1 MKLLTTLIL
10 LYLLATGCANIQ
22 SPPGGA
28 GDTLAPNVEYT
39 VPTDRTIN
47 FSDDEVTIGFDEY
60 MNRGKVL
67 ENLRIT
73 PEVKMDFD
81 WSATDLHI
89 KFQEPLLQNT
99 TYAINIGTEY
109 TDYYNNAPK
118 KGFSMI
124 FSTGSQLDSGSISG
138 LLSAADT
145 KGKFVFLYKEKEG
158 EYPDMSTT
166 PPDYFVNTGS
176 SGEFQFV
183 ALKPGN
189 YRLLAIDDKFQN
201 RLYDDQ
207 VDSYGTALS
216 DITLTEDSL
225 QVAGINIHIG
235 AKSDYRGPQLV
246 SVNSQYNGL
255 ANLLFDENLDKR
267 TIVKEN
273 FKLTS
278 GEKEVQIIGIGTNIK
293 TSSELLLVFDS
304 NYAGKELEIK
314 VSNIADSTGNTVQD
328 TASSFKFVVD
338 STFNKSEFV
347 ISSTNLND
355 SSQKNVSP
363 LLNVTSEKPIFK
375 VKFSKI
381 PDINSIQNSAYL
393 ESDGEKIDLI
403 LVSDNFIDFYFK
415 TANPIKENTEYTLV
429 FDTKDIVDAWGQK
442 LVKDTLYKTKFKT
455 NFAPKYSK
463 IGGDVSTIN
472 PCNGKLVIRAI
483 NTSDNSKYKTVA
495 IEGKWSFEKVTAGS
509 YVFEVFCDSNNNSE
523 YDFGLVNP
531 FEFREKYS
539 KSKPYTVSENWE
551 YNEIKLILD
560 E

>member
-39 VPTDRTIN
+39 EPVDRTIN
-47 FSDDEVTIGFDEY
+47 YNDDEVTIGFDEY

-73 PEVKMDFD
+73 PDVKMTFD
-81 WSATDLHI
+81 WSATKLNI
-89 KFQEPLLQNT
+89 KFTEPLKPNT
-99 TYAINIGTEY
+99 TYAITIGTEY
-109 TDYYNNAPK
+109 TDYYNNSPK

-124 FSTGSQLDSGSISG
+124 FSTGNKLDTGSISG

-145 KGKFVFLYKEKEG
+145 KGKYVFLYKAIDG
-158 EYPDMSTT
+158 EFPDMTT
-166 PPDYFVNTGS
+166 ATPDYFVNTGS

-189 YRLLAIDDKFQN
+189 YRILAIDDKFQN
-201 RLYDDQ
+201 RMYDDQ

-225 QVAGINIHIG
+225 QVSGINIHIG
-235 AKSDYRGPQLV
+235 AKSDYRSPQLI
-246 SVNSQYNGL
+246 SANSQYAGIV
-255 ANLLFDENLDKR
+255 NLLFDENLDR
-267 TIVKEN
+267 STIVKEN

-278 GEKEVQIIGIGTNIK
+278 DDADVPIKSIGTNLK
-293 TSSELLLVFDS
+293 TSSELLIAYDAS
-304 NYAGKELEIK
+304 YTGKELVIK
-314 VSNIADSTGNTVQD
+314 VSNVTDSAGNVIQD

-338 STFNKSEFV
+338 STYNKTDFV

-355 SSQKNVSP
+355 STQKNVTP
-363 LLNVTSEKPIFK
+363 FFNILPEKPLFR

-381 PDINSIQNSAYL
+381 PDTKSLENTAYL
-393 ESDGEKIDLI
+393 ESDGVKTELS
-403 LVSDNFIDFYFK
+403 LYSDNSLDFFFRSE
-415 TANPIKENTEYTLV
+415 NPIKENTEYILV
-429 FDTKDIVDAWGQK
+429 FDTKNIVDIWGQG
-442 LVKDTLYKTKFKT
+442 LVKDTVYRTKFKT

-463 IGGDVSTIN
+463 IGGEVTAT
-472 PCNGKLVIRAI
+472 NGCSGNIVVRAI
-483 NTSDNSKYKTVA
+483 NTTDNSKYKTTA
-495 IEGKWSFEKVTAGS
+495 IDGLWNFDKVTAGS
-509 YVFEVFCDSNNNSE
+509 YVFELFCDENNNNE
-523 YDFGLVNP
+523 YDFGKVIP
-531 FEFREKYS
+531 FAYRERYS
-539 KSKPYTVSENWE
+539 KSKPYTVTENWE
-551 YNEIKLILD
+551 YNEIKLVLD

>member
-10 LYLLATGCANIQ
+10 LYILATGCANIQ

-39 VPTDRTIN
+39 EPLDRTIN

-73 PEVKMDFD
+73 PEVKMEFD
-81 WSATDLHI
+81 WSATDLNI
-89 KFQEPLLQNT
+89 KFTEPLQPNT

-124 FSTGSQLDSGSISG
+124 FSTGEKLDSGSISG

-145 KGKFVFLYKEKEG
+145 KGKYVFLYKEKDG
-158 EYPDMSTT
+158 EYPDMTT
-166 PPDYFVNTGS
+166 TQPDYFVNTGS

-201 RLYDDQ
+201 RVYDDQ
-207 VDSYGTALS
+207 VDSYGTALN

-225 QVAGINIHIG
+225 QVSGINIHIG
-235 AKSDYRGPQLV
+235 AKADYRGPQLI
-246 SVNSQYNGL
+246 SASSQYSGIV
-255 ANLLFDENLDKR
+255 NLLFDENLDRR

-273 FKLTS
+273 FNLTS
-278 GEKEVQIIGIGTNIK
+278 DNGDVQIIGIGTNSK
-293 TSSELLLVFDS
+293 TSSELLLAFDAS
-304 NYAGKELEIK
+304 YADKELEIK
-314 VSNIADSTGNTVQD
+314 ATNIADSTGNIIQD

-338 STFNKSEFV
+338 STYNRTDFV

-355 SSQKNVSP
+355 STQKNVSP
-363 LLNVTSEKPIFK
+363 YFNIIPEKPIFR

-381 PDINSIQNSAYL
+381 LDVESLINSAYL
-393 ESDGEKIDLI
+393 ELEGEKTELTLI
-403 LVSDNFIDFYFK
+403 SDNLLDYNFK
-415 TANPIKENTEYTLV
+415 SDNPIKENAEYILV
-429 FDTKDIVDAWGQK
+429 FDTKNIVDIWGQG
-442 LVKDTLYKTKFKT
+442 LVKDTVYRTKFKT

-463 IGGDVSTIN
+463 IGGEVTATNECIGN
-472 PCNGKLVIRAI
+472 IVIRAI
-483 NTSDNSKYKTVA
+483 NTSDNSKYKTTAVD
-495 IEGKWSFEKVTAGS
+495 GKWSFEEVTAGS
-509 YVFEVFCDSNNNSE
+509 FIFEVFCDENNNGE
-523 YDFGLVNP
+523 YDFGKVSP
-531 FEFREKYS
+531 FEYREKYS

-551 YNEIKLILD
+551 YNEIKLVLD

>member
-10 LYLLATGCANIQ
+10 LYILATGCANIQ

-39 VPTDRTIN
+39 EPLDRTIN

-60 MNRGKVL
+60 MNRSKVL

-73 PEVKMDFD
+73 PEVKMEFD

-89 KFQEPLLQNT
+89 KFNETLQPNT

-124 FSTGSQLDSGSISG
+124 FSTGEKLDSGSISG
-138 LLSAADT
+138 LLSATDT
-145 KGKFVFLYKEKEG
+145 KGKYVFLYKEKDS
-158 EYPDMSTT
+158 EYPDLAKSE
-166 PPDYFVNTGS
+166 PDYFVNTGS
-176 SGEFQFV
+176 SGEFKFV

-201 RLYDDQ
+201 RIYDDQ
-207 VDSYGTALS
+207 VDSYGTALN

-225 QVAGINIHIG
+225 EVNGINIHIG
-235 AKSDYRGPQLV
+235 AKSDYRGPQLI
-246 SVNSQYNGL
+246 SASSQYAGL
-255 ANLLFDENLDKR
+255 ANLLFDENLDRK
-267 TIVKEN
+267 TIVKDN

-278 GEKEVQIIGIGTNIK
+278 ANDEVPILAIGTNVK
-293 TSSELLLVFDS
+293 TSSELLLIFDS
-304 NYAGKELEIK
+304 SNAGKELEVRVIN
-314 VSNIADSTGNTVQD
+314 VADSTGNIVQD

-338 STFNKSEFV
+338 STYNRAEFN

-355 SSQKNVSP
+355 STQKNVSP
-363 LLNVTSEKPIFK
+363 FFNIITEKPVFR

-381 PDINSIQNSAYL
+381 PDFNTLENSAYL
-393 ESDGEKIDLI
+393 ESDGEKTELS
-403 LVSDNFIDFYFK
+403 LSSDNLLDFSFK
-415 TANPIKENTEYTLV
+415 SENPLKENAEYTLV
-429 FDTKDIVDAWGQK
+429 FDTKNIVDIWGQK
-442 LVKDTLYKTKFKT
+442 LVKDTVYRTKFKT

-463 IGGDVSTIN
+463 IGGDVTATKG
-472 PCNGKLVIRAI
+472 CNGKIVIRAT
-483 NTSDNSKYKTVA
+483 NTNDNSKYKTTA
-495 IEGKWSFEKVTAGS
+495 IDGKWSLEKVTAGS
-509 YVFEVFCDSNNNSE
+509 YVFEVFCDDNSNSE
-523 YDFGLVNP
+523 YDFGKVIP
-531 FEFREKYS
+531 FEYREKYS
-539 KSKPYTVSENWE
+539 KSKPYTVNENWE

>member
-10 LYLLATGCANIQ
+10 LYILATGCANIQ

-39 VPTDRTIN
+39 EPLDRTIN
-47 FSDDEVTIGFDEY
+47 FNEDKVIIGFDEY

-73 PEVKMDFD
+73 PEVKMEFD
-81 WSATDLHI
+81 WSATDLNI
-89 KFQEPLLQNT
+89 KFTEPLQPNT

-124 FSTGSQLDSGSISG
+124 FSTGEKLDSGSISG

-145 KGKFVFLYKEKEG
+145 KGKYLFLYKEKEG
-158 EYPDMSTT
+158 IYPDMTT
-166 PPDYFVNTGS
+166 AQPDYFVNTGS

-201 RLYDDQ
+201 RIYDDQ
-207 VDSYGTALS
+207 VDSYGTALN
-216 DITLTEDSL
+216 DVTLTEDSL
-225 QVAGINIHIG
+225 QVSGINIHIG
-235 AKSDYRGPQLV
+235 AKSDYQGPQLI
-246 SVNSQYNGL
+246 SASSQYSGI
-255 ANLLFDENLDKR
+255 ANLLFDENLDR
-267 TIVKEN
+267 STIVKEN

-278 GEKEVQIIGIGTNIK
+278 TNGEVPIIGIGTNTK
-293 TSSELLLVFDS
+293 TSSELLIAFDA

-314 VSNIADSTGNTVQD
+314 VTNISDSTGNKIQD
-328 TASSFKFVVD
+328 TASSFKFLVD
-338 STFNKSEFV
+338 STYNRTDFV

-355 SSQKNVSP
+355 STQKNVSP
-363 LLNVTSEKPIFK
+363 FFNIIPEKPIFR

-381 PDINSIQNSAYL
+381 PDVKSLINSAYL
-393 ESDGEKIDLI
+393 ESEGEKIELTLSSENLLDY
-403 LVSDNFIDFYFK
+403 NFK
-415 TANPIKENTEYTLV
+415 SENPIKENAEYTLV
-429 FDTKDIVDAWGQK
+429 FDTKGIVDIWGLG
-442 LVKDTLYKTKFKT
+442 LVKDTLYRTKFKT

-463 IGGDVSTIN
+463 IGGDVTATN
-472 PCNGKLVIRAI
+472 DCNGNILIRAI
-483 NTSDNSKYKTVA
+483 NTSDNSKYKTTAVD
-495 IEGKWSFEKVTAGS
+495 GKWSFEKVTAGS
-509 YVFEVFCDSNNNSE
+509 FVFEVFCDENKNGE
-523 YDFGLVNP
+523 YDFGKVIP
-531 FEFREKYS
+531 FEYREKYS
-539 KSKPYTVSENWE
+539 KSKPYTVNENWE
-551 YNEIKLILD
+551 YNEIKLVLD